1 MLNELGKYRGADMG
15 SIVYNL
21 SEGTDKLRM
30 NKDLSVRQME
40 GYNTTILSVGEHSL
54 LERCQNKADGLR
66 VRVLELDM
74 PMTTSA
80 ENADNIKAVCRKHNG
95 WAAPMLAEYIINNG
109 SIKMVLDIYDKWRS
123 ELLAIWPDTP
133 SRERFVSKFPAL
145 FLTTAEL
152 AKAALGIAF
161 HEQEIIEFFLEYEAK
176 HGSTRNSAADSYE
189 LILAQCEINAHKFY
203 VRSDKSY
210 TGNRAYQ
217 EQTSIPR
224 GECWG
229 RITNM
234 LKPFPGDRVVV
245 QEIEIYKSVVEQLLR
260 DGGFSNKKVCFE
272 AWKTAAVLDFEDDS
286 HPCRKRK
293 IDPQAPEGTKDKV
306 YVFRRF
312 CAPDDLEENLATIR
326 KHEEQRQRLKA
337 KSKIVGMPQ
346 SALLLQEEGGDEND
360 ENVKPA

>member
-1 MLNELGKYRGADMG
+1 
-15 SIVYNL
+15 
-21 SEGTDKLRM
+21 
-30 NKDLSVRQME
+30 
-40 GYNTTILSVGEHSL
+40 
-54 LERCQNKADGLR
+54 
-66 VRVLELDM
+66 
-74 PMTTSA
+74 
-80 ENADNIKAVCRKHNG
+80 
-95 WAAPMLAEYIINNG
+95 
-109 SIKMVLDIYDKWRS
+109 MVLDIYDKWRS

-189 LILAQCEINAHKFY
+189 LIMAQCEINANKFY

-217 EQTSIPR
+217 ESTTIPR

-229 RITNM
+229 RVTHM
-234 LKPFPGDRVVV
+234 LKPFPGGRVVV
-245 QEIEIYKSVVEQLLR
+245 QEIEIYKAIVEQLLK
-260 DGGFSNKKVCFE
+260 DNGFSNKKVCVE
-272 AWKTAAVLDFEDDS
+272 AWKAADVLDHEDDN

-312 CAPDDLEENLATIR
+312 CTPEDLNDNLEIIR
-326 KHEEQRQRLKA
+326 KREDQQKNAKA
-337 KSKIVGMPQ
+337 KLLSIPHRT
-346 SALLLQEEGGDEND
+346 ALLQEEGGEEDDED
-360 ENVKPA
+360 AHSA